1 MTIAEKIY
9 KLRSSMKLSQKDF
22 ANLIGASQSAVN
34 YWENN
39 ERQPRTEQSKKIA
52 TAFNIPLY
60 MLLDDNYELPDITSD
75 AWKNRARFVGD
86 TEMENRPKPF
96 TAPFHNSLSDNEN
109 TEEKERHYFE
119 WTNERLQSGKTL
131 SPKDVQFRLK
141 YLDNLVKKVGEIFV
155 LPYSLLNEQGKE
167 RADEIIEQ
175 AIKQV
180 SLLTKIPE
188 YRKEQNKNRDFQPS
202 NPNNNQN
209 PDG

>member
-1 MTIAEKIY
+1 
-9 KLRSSMKLSQKDF
+9 MKLSQKDF

-96 TAPFHNSLSDNEN
+96 TAPFHNSLSNNEN

-188 YRKEQNKNRDFQPS
+188 YRKEQNKNRDFQSS

>member
-1 MTIAEKIY
+1 
-9 KLRSSMKLSQKDF
+9 MKLSQKDF